1 MAHNESELNI
11 NVHKTWK
18 YPYFNQT
25 PQTKHNQGKT
35 HNAIIIIKKKL
46 DVMQKH
52 HNY

>member
-25 PQTKHNQGKT
+25 PQTKHNQGNT
-35 HNAIIIIKKKL
+35 HNAIKKIRCNAKTP
-46 DVMQKH
+46 
-52 HNY
+52 